1 MKKQYLI
8 FGLILSLLMISC
20 VQKTHKRTI
29 VFTLDTNSFKN
40 IGKVGIR
47 RNDIPLNWNSDYEM
61 TLTKDSLYKAIVTL
75 ETGYKG
81 TMVKFSIND
90 EFELQNQQNREV
102 IFTEKDTTFYKA
114 TFDVR
119 N

>member
-29 VFTLDTNSFKN
+29 VFTLDTNNFKN
-40 IGKVGIR
+40 IQKVGIR
-47 RNDIPLNWNSDYEM
+47 GNDALLNWNSDFQM
-61 TLTKDSLYKAIVTL
+61 IVTKDSLYKANITI
-75 ETGYKG
+75 ETGYKA
-81 TMVKFSIND
+81 TQVKFTIND
-90 EFELQNQQNREV
+90 EFELQNQTNREV
-102 IFTEKDTTFYKA
+102 IFADKDTTFYKA
-114 TFDVR
+114 TFDVK